1 MRASMEMPC
10 SSAAD
15 SRRAVAASI
24 SAAAYVR
31 LLSFRHVSGGLVRL
45 IMPASHR
52 FLLYRSFGARASC
65 QHFSIGE
72 GVTTVS
78 SDLGD
83 DAPLRRDL
91 ITLGHRRRF
100 QCFHDFG
107 DSPDMMRGD

>member
-1 MRASMEMPC
+1 MSMRASMEMPC

-52 FLLYRSFGARASC
+52 FLLYCPFGARVSSL
-65 QHFSIGE
+65 HLSFGD

-83 DAPLRRDL
+83 DGLLRRDL

-100 QCFHDFG
+100 
-107 DSPDMMRGD
+107 

>member
-1 MRASMEMPC
+1 MEMAC

-24 SAAAYVR
+24 SGAAYVR

-45 IMPASHR
+45 VMPASHR

-65 QHFSIGE
+65 QHFSIGD

-83 DAPLRRDL
+83 DASSVA
-91 ITLGHRRRF
+91 T
-100 QCFHDFG
+100 
-107 DSPDMMRGD
+107 S